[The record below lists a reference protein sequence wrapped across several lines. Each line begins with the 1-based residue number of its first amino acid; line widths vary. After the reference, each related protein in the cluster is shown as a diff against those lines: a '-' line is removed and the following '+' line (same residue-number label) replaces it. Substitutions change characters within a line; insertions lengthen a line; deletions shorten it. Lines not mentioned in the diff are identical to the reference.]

1 MVKILIVEDDNDIN
15 QLLYDVLTGQGY
27 SVQSAYS
34 GTEALLYVRH
44 EVWDMILLDLML
56 PGKNGEE
63 VIAEIRKDKK
73 MPVLV
78 ISAKEESRIKIDLLR
93 AGADDF
99 ITKPF
104 DVEEVLARVESNLRR
119 YLEFNQIETCTANVL
134 TYQEINLELDTRLA
148 KVNGQVLNLT
158 AREFDI
164 LQLMMSYPKKVFS
177 KGNLF
182 ESIWKEDYLGD
193 DNTINVHISNIRNK
207 ITKSGAKQ
215 DYIQTVWGI
224 GYKLET

>member
-1 MVKILIVEDDNDIN
+1 MPKILIVEDDNDIN
-15 QLLYDVLTGQGY
+15 QLLYDMLAGRGY

-34 GTEALLYVRH
+34 GTEALLYMRS
-44 EVWDMILLDLML
+44 EEWDMVLLDLML
-56 PGKNGEE
+56 PGKTGEE
-63 VIAEIRKDKK
+63 VLVELRKGKN

-78 ISAKEESRIKIDLLR
+78 ISAKEESRIKIEMLR

-104 DVEEVLARVESNLRR
+104 DIEEVLARVESNLRR
-119 YLEFNQIETCTANVL
+119 YLELGVGSKEKSEVL
-134 TYQEINLELDTRLA
+134 TYKEISLDLETREVKA
-148 KVNGQVLNLT
+148 NGQVLGFT

-164 LQLMMSYPKKVFS
+164 LELLMNHPKKVFS

-207 ITKSGAKQ
+207 LIRGGAKE
-215 DYIQTVWGI
+215 DYIQTIWGI

>member
-1 MVKILIVEDDNDIN
+1 MGAKILIVEDDNDIN
-15 QLLYDVLTGQGY
+15 QLLYDMLDSKGY
-27 SVQSAYS
+27 TVQSAYS
-34 GTEALLYVRH
+34 GTEALLYIRG
-44 EVWDMILLDLML
+44 EEWDMVLLDLML
-56 PGKNGEE
+56 PGKTGEE
-63 VIAEIRKDKK
+63 VLGEIRKGKN
-73 MPVLV
+73 MPILV
-78 ISAKEESRIKIDLLR
+78 ISAKEESKIRIEMLR

-104 DVEEVLARVESNLRR
+104 DIEEVLARIESNLRR
-119 YLEFNQIETCTANVL
+119 YLELGIEKKKNQVL
-134 TYQEINLELDTRLA
+134 TYKEISFDLETREVQ
-148 KVNGQVLNLT
+148 VNGQAIGLT

-164 LQLMMSYPKKVFS
+164 LGLLMAHPKKVFS

-207 ITKSGAKQ
+207 LTRGGAKE